1 MGGYMESDFADCDD
15 LDGRTKLLG
24 EVDYP
29 HAVTLRTSIIC
40 HELNSSVSL
49 IDWFLAQPG

>member
-1 MGGYMESDFADCDD
+1 MESDFADCDD